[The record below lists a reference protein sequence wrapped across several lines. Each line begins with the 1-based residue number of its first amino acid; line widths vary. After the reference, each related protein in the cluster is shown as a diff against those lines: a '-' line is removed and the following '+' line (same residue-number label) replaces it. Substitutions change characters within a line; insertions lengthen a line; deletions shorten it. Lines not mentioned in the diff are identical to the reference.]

1 MFEAN
6 TKENRTENYI
16 LLQIQK
22 AIAFVT
28 KFQNS
33 ITKHYWFSI
42 EEIVK
47 KKVIDF
53 KGRGT
58 FYLKS
63 FVKAKT

>member
-33 ITKHYWFSI
+33 ITKYYWFSI

-47 KKVIDF
+47 KK
-53 KGRGT
+53 
-58 FYLKS
+58 KS
-63 FVKAKT
+63 YWF